1 MLAKLKSKIANQI
14 LCPIEN
20 SEKNLID
27 NLKKS
32 QQSFKKSSEVKKNG
46 GLEFNFQEEYHQ
58 TSEASVVLTT
68 NSVVSGIEKKNS
80 KTLKTSQRT
89 KKETTKPTLYIDNK
103 KIFEYYK
110 GKKVD
115 ENPSKSKT
123 FLVRKKNESH
133 SEIQA
138 NDNLVQNQE
147 LSNIDN
153 DVDMREES
161 PLKLE
166 ELLKKSDIYQK
177 NNELNGNE
185 NKAEDTNKL
194 NDDDQPDN
202 ELKIS
207 QSPPQT
213 KISKKDKLKNDIVTN
228 NELLEEDLKSSKR
241 KEHIKSIHR
250 KNTKNV
256 KEKRKLQENELKI
269 IRNKSEGSVKFE
281 KKLGFQKLA
290 SKGSINKKTIDSVM
304 INKHASED
312 ILNQM
317 NEKTNKKEDEKNLKK
332 AGRKINLINNKKTAS
347 TPARIISPN
356 KDLVSVKM
364 SLEANKTV
372 KSTMEL
378 KVKNKDVVRKTDKY
392 SNNVIPGTNYNPD
405 RYKAFDVQSLGY
417 DILKKLDSNIRP
429 DLNEEFM
436 IRMEK
441 DVERRIKKD
450 EAIKS
455 IVKEKQITLQEED
468 RVKTFNRLIQDA
480 NRRMES
486 AERLKELQEMEER
499 EKKFEEGTRK
509 KYENKEW
516 EEIYENR
523 FMRFNEDKNR
533 KIKEKRSEKKAK
545 EKEMEQM
552 IVEQINSTK
561 RSSKKEIVTSSKRMC
576 DEEMNKRKK
585 NLITLNKKY
594 NKDNQEDNIQNNR
607 ASIGSNPENLYNVNK
622 LLIQSDSDH
631 LSNYYSGKESIK
643 SPKYSSINLNSKS
656 NNNTDNI
663 GSPSTQKAEPSID
676 LKEVFNKKGQKYG
689 VKSGVKSNSSSN
701 KNLRLLN
708 KSVNK
713 HEKTLMTKKTK
724 SFKSVDFKHLLNS
737 EINNPNGIIEIN

>member
-20 SEKNLID
+20 NEKNLID

-32 QQSFKKSSEVKKNG
+32 QQSLKKSGEVKKNG

-68 NSVVSGIEKKNS
+68 NSIVSGIEKKNS

-89 KKETTKPTLYIDNK
+89 KKETTKPTLLIDNK

-138 NDNLVQNQE
+138 NENLVQNQE
-147 LSNIDN
+147 ISNIDN
-153 DVDMREES
+153 DLDLREES

-166 ELLKKSDIYQK
+166 ELLKKSDIYLK

-185 NKAEDTNKL
+185 NQAEDTNKL
-194 NDDDQPDN
+194 NNDDLPDT

-213 KISKKDKLKNDIVTN
+213 RISKKEKSKNDVLNN
-228 NELLEEDLKSSKR
+228 NELFEEDLKSSKR
-241 KEHIKSIHR
+241 KEHIQSIHR
-250 KNTKNV
+250 KNSKNV
-256 KEKRKLQENELKI
+256 KEKRKLQENQLKI

-281 KKLGFQKLA
+281 KKLGFQKLT
-290 SKGSINKKTIDSVM
+290 SKGSINKKTVDSGM
-304 INKHASED
+304 INKHASEEL
-312 ILNQM
+312 LNQM
-317 NEKTNKKEDEKNLKK
+317 NEKPNKKEDEKLKK
-332 AGRKINLINNKKTAS
+332 SGRKINLINNKKTGS
-347 TPARIISPN
+347 TPARLINPDKDFISG
-356 KDLVSVKM
+356 KR
-364 SLEANKTV
+364 SLEGNKTV
-372 KSTMEL
+372 KSTLEL
-378 KVKNKDVVRKTDKY
+378 KEKTAKNKEMIRIIDKHT
-392 SNNVIPGTNYNPD
+392 NNLIPGNNYNPD
-405 RYKAFDVQSLGY
+405 KYKAFDVQSLEY
-417 DILKKLDSNIRP
+417 DILKELDSNIKP

-450 EAIKS
+450 ETIKT
-455 IVKEKQITLQEED
+455 IVKEKQVTLQEED

-486 AERLKELQEMEER
+486 AERLKELQDMEER
-499 EKKFEEGTRK
+499 EKKYAENSKK

-523 FMRFNEDKNR
+523 FMRYNDDKNR

-545 EKEMEQM
+545 EKEMEQI

-561 RSSKKEIVTSSKRMC
+561 RSSKKEIITSSKRMC

-594 NKDNQEDNIQNNR
+594 NKDNQVDNIQCNK
-607 ASIGSNPENLYNVNK
+607 ASITSNPENIYHVINILN
-622 LLIQSDSDH
+622 QSDSDH
-631 LSNYYSGKESIK
+631 FSNYYSGKDSIV

-656 NNNTDNI
+656 NNITENI

-676 LKEVFNKKGQKYG
+676 LKEVFNKKTQKLA
-689 VKSGVKSNSSSN
+689 VKSNSSSH
-701 KNLRLLN
+701 KNLKLLN

-713 HEKTLMTKKTK
+713 NEKTFKNKKTK
-724 SFKSVDFKHLLNS
+724 SFKSVDFKHLIISDINS
-737 EINNPNGIIEIN
+737 PNGIININ